1 VQPSGLPFRVVPF
14 VGAPGAGKALLVRAL
29 AGHAARWDATSVSMP
44 RQVRIGAHASTAVD
58 VRLPGAVV
66 ELVYFDDAR
75 AEAALIGSAPFHAAV
90 LVVSGVDSIQPG
102 TWDSI
107 MQTREKGVRFALAV
121 VTRCGEV
128 EDPELLDLVKLE
140 VGETLQKHLGRDGG
154 EIPVIGVDAHQAMAG
169 MPQWGESM
177 GSVLRVLGG

>member
-1 VQPSGLPFRVVPF
+1 
-14 VGAPGAGKALLVRAL
+14 
-29 AGHAARWDATSVSMP
+29 MP

-58 VRLPGAVV
+58 VRLPSAVV

-90 LVVSGVDSIQPG
+90 LVVSGVDSVQPG

-107 MQTREKGVRFALAV
+107 MQAREKGVRFALAV

-128 EDPELLDLVKLE
+128 EDPELVDLVKLE
-140 VGETLQKHLGRDGG
+140 VGELLQKHLGDTA
-154 EIPVIGVDAHQAMAG
+154 EIPVMGVDAQRAMAG
-169 MPQWGESM
+169 APPWAEAM
-177 GSVLRVLGG
+177 GAVLRVLGA